1 MPVVQRNI
9 PGSPVLVPND
19 IEGAVQDA
27 IESVSPFLV
36 DTKKTSKPAHKKL
49 IRRGN
54 REYSQP
60 LRFAVQLFFVA
71 LNLWIGVQFYLWVRW
86 AESGGRALEVSRPAG
101 VEGWLPIEGLMQ
113 SKYFLFTGQVPR
125 VHAAGFFLFV
135 SFLIISFVFR
145 KSFCSWLCPVGTVSE
160 YLWKFGRYTFRRNF
174 QLPRWPD
181 IALRSLKYI
190 LLSFFAYA
198 VASMSVGAIAQFLGS
213 SYALVVDVRMLNF
226 FRYLGGTTA
235 FVVLGLV
242 IASIFVQNFWCRYL
256 CPYGAFLGLASLL
269 SPARITRNLGTCI
282 DCAKCAKACPST
294 LPVDKLVQIRSAE
307 CTGCLECVAVCP
319 ADNTLAVSLPAGL
332 RTRRVIP
339 VWTMAAGIAIV
350 FFGLVGYA
358 KITGQWNT
366 ELPQQVYLYLVPNAN
381 EQHHSTV
388 TGD

>member
-9 PGSPVLVPND
+9 SGSPALVPND

-113 SKYFLFTGQVPR
+113 SKYFLFTGQVPH

-135 SFLIISFVFR
+135 SFLIISFAFR

-160 YLWKFGRYTFRRNF
+160 YLWKFARYTFRRNF
-174 QLPRWPD
+174 QLPRWAD

-226 FRYLGGTTA
+226 FRYPGGTTA

-256 CPYGAFLGLASLL
+256 CPYGAFLGLASLF

-319 ADNTLAVSLPAGL
+319 ANNTLAVSLPVGL
-332 RTRRVIP
+332 QTRRAIP
-339 VWTMAAGIAIV
+339 AWTMAAGIAIV
-350 FFGLVGYA
+350 SFGLVGYA

-381 EQHHSTV
+381 EQHHPTV

>member
-1 MPVVQRNI
+1 M
-9 PGSPVLVPND
+9 VPND

-36 DTKKTSKPAHKKL
+36 GTKKTSKPAHKKL

-60 LRFAVQLFFVA
+60 LRFAVQLFFVV

-101 VEGWLPIEGLMQ
+101 LEGWLPIEGLMQ

-135 SFLIISFVFR
+135 SFLLISFVFR

-174 QLPRWPD
+174 QLPRRAD

-190 LLSFFAYA
+190 LLSFFVYA
-198 VASMSVGAIAQFLGS
+198 VASMSVGVIAQFLGS

-226 FRYLGGTTA
+226 FRYPGGTTA
-235 FVVLGLV
+235 FVALGLV

-256 CPYGAFLGLASLL
+256 CPYGAFLGLASLF

-294 LPVDKLVQIRSAE
+294 LPVNKLVQIRSAE

-319 ADNTLAVSLPAGL
+319 ANNTLAVSLPVGL
-332 RTRRVIP
+332 RTRRAIP
-339 VWTMAAGIAIV
+339 AWTMAAGIAIV

-381 EQHHSTV
+381 EQHHPRV